1 MRGSLKAYNKVNI
14 SSQAAEASPHK
25 VVQLLLGGSIDK
37 LLQAKL
43 AMEQNEVAKKGELI
57 GRSMEIIVHLQAA
70 LDFEQGDEIARNLSD
85 MYDYMVRRLVA
96 ANQTNDAD
104 ALLEVVDLLRTLK
117 SGWDAIP
124 AEHHQLKK
132 PA

>member
-43 AMEQNEVAKKGELI
+43 ATEQGEQAKKGELI
-57 GRSMEIIVHLQAA
+57 SRTMEIIAHLQAA
-70 LDFEQGDEIARNLSD
+70 LDFEQGGEIAQNLSA
-85 MYDYMVRRLVA
+85 MYDYMMRRLVS
-96 ANQTNDAD
+96 ANQSNDVD
-104 ALLEVVDLLRTLK
+104 ALLEVVDLLRTVK

-124 AEHHQLKK
+124 VEHHNLKQ

>member
-43 AMEQNEVAKKGELI
+43 AIEQNATAKKGELI
-57 GRSMEIIVHLQAA
+57 GRTVEIVAHLQAA
-70 LDFEQGDEIARNLSD
+70 LDFEQGGEIAQNLSA
-85 MYDYMVRRLVA
+85 MYDYMVRRLVD
-96 ANQTNDAD
+96 ANQNNDVD
-104 ALLEVVDLLRTLK
+104 ALLEVIDLLRTVK

-124 AEHHQLKK
+124 VEHHHLKK